1 MKRFFTSLKLLKYSD
16 GYITYIL
23 LSILSFLAGS
33 YALFVLDSPIYGC
46 LCITLAPII
55 IGHMSSSLTMTESIA
70 ASPYRKNLSVVIP
83 NVMTC
88 LGGLIAFACLY
99 ITLNIKADRASMFY
113 TLSEAD
119 AICRFY
125 YEGIL
130 IIFAT
135 SICMAIAV
143 KRPAGIF
150 VLILLV
156 LFKDFI
162 VSLYGYNV
170 LYYNVNGLELNTAL
184 MHIIGVITLL
194 IGLFISCEWR
204 NRLDNTPFLYLL
216 QKANS
221 KNIMSKGR
229 LPIVAATC
237 IACALIGIGVY
248 TFLDSKEPDG
258 WYDKE
263 HMKAKLQSLLQDCGE
278 TIEFEEFTVC
288 IEKQYYDSVSGDA
301 CCLISFHDNEGY
313 GTSFAY
319 SEYGNSISIYTS
331 NHTHYSA
338 IIDGD
343 GITDVDAVS
352 AYEIFLSDEYVINR
366 NYPMQFYIYMNML
379 PLNENDTL
387 SIYFLDHTTFDS
399 VSYVEN
405 GNRLYGSRFDEN
417 YTEDVWKKYTFTD
430 TGHRKTIDSSG
441 IQITA
446 SDYSLTMHKYI
457 DFDNLSLIM
466 EDDEEIAVIKDSKLI
481 EGFEHLENNYI
492 VKYSL
497 DNVIDP
503 TKVVDIVWEG
513 DIIPKSP
520 YVNTSYALYETYTMR
535 HTIRTEH
542 IDERNADF
550 RVNLDIEWTQ
560 MPKYRKTD
568 YVYLYYNYSMNSFR
582 DDIHITQS
590 VYEHITNITNNGQLI
605 TATLPSYTHIPI
617 KQNTIIH
624 EITLHE
630 DSSSRTYTNETISI
644 ELCPYIQGDGMK
656 NPTILWSYT
665 HHKNNTR
672 NDTFIHD
679 EEYTENYGLI
689 GCPFYFR
696 LWPEEKTFE

>member
-33 YALFVLDSPIYGC
+33 YVLFVLDSPIYGC

-88 LGGLIAFACLY
+88 LGVLIAFACLY

-135 SICMAIAV
+135 SICMTIAV

-162 VSLYGYNV
+162 VGLYGYNV
-170 LYYNVNGLELNTAL
+170 LYYNVNGLELNTVL

-229 LPIVAATC
+229 LPILAAAC
-237 IACALIGIGVY
+237 IACVLIGIGVY

-313 GTSFAY
+313 GTSFGY
-319 SEYGNSISIYTS
+319 SEYGNSISIHTS

-343 GITDVDAVS
+343 GITDVDAVT
-352 AYEIFLSDEYVINR
+352 ALEIFQSEEYMVTR
-366 NYPMQFYIYMNML
+366 KYPTKFYIYMNML
-379 PLNENDTL
+379 PLNESDTL
-387 SIYFLDHTTFDS
+387 SIYVLEHETFDN

-417 YTEDVWKKYTFTD
+417 YTEDVWKKFTFTD

-466 EDDEEIAVIKDSKLI
+466 ENDEEIAIIKDSKLI

-520 YVNTSYALYETYTMR
+520 YVNTTYALYETYTMR

-542 IDERNADF
+542 IDDPNADF
-550 RVNLDIEWTQ
+550 KVNLDIEWTQ
-560 MPKYRKTD
+560 MPKYRTAD
-568 YVYLYYNYSMNSFR
+568 YVYLGYYYGMNMF
-582 DDIHITQS
+582 DDRIRVTQT
-590 VYEHITNITNNGQLI
+590 VYEHIRNNTNKGQLI
-605 TATLPSYTHIPI
+605 TANLPLYTRIPI
-617 KQNTIIH
+617 IGSSYIH
-624 EITLHE
+624 RITLH
-630 DSSSRTYTNETISI
+630 DNSSSRTYTNETISI
-644 ELCPYIQGDGMK
+644 EFYPYIQGDGMK
-656 NPTILWSYT
+656 NPTIEWLYI
-665 HHKNNTR
+665 HHKEN
-672 NDTFIHD
+672 IPH
-679 EEYTENYGLI
+679 ECSSCSQEYFLYGEYI
-689 GCPFYFR
+689 AT
-696 LWPEEKTFE
+696 LW